1 MNQEDKIQ
9 TVCPHCPNLI
19 DEDEVVCPHCGEAVV
34 EEDPKYTNAQFK
46 THSRGKVKNKYR
58 NMACPCGSGKK
69 FKKCCIG
76 KVD

>member
-1 MNQEDKIQ
+1 MKEREINISGCNP
-9 TVCPHCPNLI
+9 TI
-19 DEDEVVCPHCGEAVV
+19 DRKVSGTPV
-34 EEDPKYTNAQFK
+34 DPKYANAEYK